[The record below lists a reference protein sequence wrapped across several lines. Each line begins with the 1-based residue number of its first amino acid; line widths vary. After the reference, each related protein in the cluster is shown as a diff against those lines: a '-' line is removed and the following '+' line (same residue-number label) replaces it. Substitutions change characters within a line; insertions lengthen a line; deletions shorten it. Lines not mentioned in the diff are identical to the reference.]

1 METIETLLVAAF
13 DQKSLSYVAIGRQN
27 MSSTGED
34 AARRAGCTVMAQAPQ
49 AGHVRGLSSTEVIV
63 QRVAL
68 GLRSAAPRGL
78 VITKIPGTLW
88 QPPRAAAAH
97 SEPTAAAPQCNVPR
111 ARRRG

>member
-1 METIETLLVAAF
+1 MEPIETLLVAAF
-13 DQKSLSYVAIGRQN
+13 DPKSLSYVVIGRPN
-27 MSSTGED
+27 MSFPGED
-34 AARRAGCTVMAQAPQ
+34 AARRAGCIVMAQAPR

-88 QPPRAAAAH
+88 QPPRAVAAH
-97 SEPTAAAPQCNVPR
+97 SEPAADAPQSNVPR